1 LLSCQYRLP
10 GEKWNEKQVLEIA
23 MPCSGENSIS
33 PGTDAVKALSLMNQT
48 GSSGL
53 LFTEGDRLAG
63 VVTLKDVL
71 KSLFLR
77 VELGS

>member
-1 LLSCQYRLP
+1 
-10 GEKWNEKQVLEIA
+10 